1 MYSNKTRRLV
11 ATGMAAIVLA
21 AGGLAV
27 ANSSSGNGSPA
38 ATTTARAPA
47 PPEGGQPRTGA
58 NAPPQTPATAAAQV
72 AKSGTLPPG
81 WTPGSGTLIT
91 GAAADKAKA
100 VATAKYPGTVN
111 RVLQLS
117 DGSYAVHLFATS
129 GVHHVFV
136 SKDFKITGTA

>member
-1 MYSNKTRRLV
+1 MFSNNKVTRAV
-11 ATGMAAIVLA
+11 ATGLAVLVLA
-21 AGGLAV
+21 GSGLAI
-27 ANSSSGNGSPA
+27 ANSGQTP
-38 ATTTARAPA
+38 TTTAATA
-47 PPEGGQPRTGA
+47 VAKPPEGGVPRTGA

-111 RVLQLS
+111 RVLRLS
-117 DGSYAVHLFATS
+117 DGTYAVHLFATS

>member
-1 MYSNKTRRLV
+1 MVSNRLTKV
-11 ATGMAAIVLA
+11 IAAGCAALVLA
-21 AGGLAV
+21 ASGISIA
-27 ANSSSGNGSPA
+27 SSNSGNGTTTTTTVPA
-38 ATTTARAPA
+38 A
-47 PPEGGQPRTGA
+47 PRKGA
-58 NAPPQTPATAAAQV
+58 NAPPQNAATADAQV
-72 AKSGTLPPG
+72 AKSGKLPAG

-111 RVLQLS
+111 RVLQLD